1 MATNIHGLKN
11 VTSMR
16 WQNIQHVQQHFV
28 PLTIQQLQL
37 KHETYAHLTAE
48 ELVHRVQPEHNEQ
61 SGSVNTE
68 KNITE
73 FDHPLSV
80 TSPAAPG
87 VEPSINS
94 DLVRMPGK
102 TN

>member
-1 MATNIHGLKN
+1 M
-11 VTSMR
+11 
-16 WQNIQHVQQHFV
+16 QHVQQHFV
-28 PLTIQQLQL
+28 PLPIQQPQL
-37 KHETYAHLTAE
+37 KHETYTHLTSE
-48 ELVHRVQPEHNEQ
+48 ELVHRVHQEHNEQ

-87 VEPSINS
+87 VEPSINPRGTTTS
-94 DLVRMPGK
+94 QYGNRRGCCYSL
-102 TN
+102 